1 MTEVHPSWLSNGAT
15 AEQFE
20 DEIKAVEAVHL
31 RSIERRFGSIDY
43 AREAGY
49 LDEAYSSYMEIA
61 YTRLL
66 RRLNTCHHKR
76 LRQVTSMCL
85 TRTYCQECSA
95 RISEREL
102 NDR

>member
-1 MTEVHPSWLSNGAT
+1 
-15 AEQFE
+15 
-20 DEIKAVEAVHL
+20 
-31 RSIERRFGSIDY
+31 
-43 AREAGY
+43 
-49 LDEAYSSYMEIA
+49 MEIA